1 MANWSCDVKNIIVV
15 GAGMIGARHAQLV
28 QNHPACNLIGVVDPN
43 TELHSDSSVKYYN
56 DMEEVKS
63 FVDGAIIATPT
74 HLHAEHGKFAAQK
87 GWDIL
92 IEKPVTETLEQ
103 AQVLNQIVAQTGVAT
118 LVGHHRRY
126 HKRLQDLK
134 HVIESAAIGDTI
146 TATLIWA
153 MRKPDAYFEG
163 NWRSTSGSPVM
174 INLVHDLDMLRFI
187 FGNICDVRAL
197 GSSHIRKAGRV
208 ESGAALLA
216 FNSGVTAAISF
227 ADTTPSPWG
236 FEAGT
241 GENPNIATTNQD
253 MMWITGT
260 KGGISFP
267 SMTKWGGA
275 ADWSKAPVPHT
286 LPYEITVPLSGQLDH
301 FVEVMER
308 KADPLM
314 SVFDAT
320 KTLDITLQI
329 EALLTQE
336 QRKTKQRQ
344 SG

>member
-1 MANWSCDVKNIIVV
+1 MKNIIVV
-15 GAGMIGARHAQLV
+15 GAGLIGARHAQSV
-28 QNHPACNLIGVVDPN
+28 QNHPACQLVCVVDPD
-43 TELHSDSSVKYYN
+43 TELHLDPSMKYYK
-56 DMEEVKS
+56 DMQEITV

-103 AQVLNQIVAQTGVAT
+103 AQALNQVVKQTGVIT

-134 HVIESAAIGDTI
+134 YMIETGTIGNPV

-153 MRKPDAYFEG
+153 MRKPDAYFED
-163 NWRSTSGSPVM
+163 NWRSTGGSPVM
-174 INLVHDLDMLRFI
+174 INLVHDLDVLRFI
-187 FGNICDVRAL
+187 FGDIRDVRAL
-197 GSSHIRKAGRV
+197 GSAHIRNAGRI

-216 FNSGVTAAISF
+216 FDSGVTAAISF
-227 ADTTPSPWG
+227 ADTAPSPWG

-260 KGGISFP
+260 RGGISFP

-275 ADWSKAPVPHT
+275 ADWSKAPMPDT
-286 LPYEITVPLSGQLDH
+286 LPSQITVPLDEQLNH
-301 FVEVMER
+301 FIDVMER
-308 KADPLM
+308 KTEPLI

-329 EALLTQE
+329 EALLTHEQE
-336 QRKTKQRQ
+336 QPNRSKVANT
-344 SG
+344 